1 MRYVPRSLFKNFA
14 PFALAL
20 LTTAGAQAA
29 AVSSTFTL
37 TGSLAVSSTY
47 AITGQATMSNVYT
60 GSGTFSSSP
69 FSTTGSTVTPSFTIT
84 VTPGNTLTG
93 TFTMPIAA
101 LGGTAAGSLS
111 ITGGTGSYAGYT
123 GSFSSLTESV
133 PLSGTSFAVNFS
145 GSGTVN
151 TSGGGTTTAPPTIA
165 AVQDAAS
172 NTPNIAEGSLFSVY
186 GANLAPSSTGLT
198 NFPRPTSVG
207 GVKVTFTPAAGGA
220 GTDTCLIYVGTGQI
234 NALLP
239 STVPVG
245 SYNVTVTNGTVSAPV
260 VAQVVASKPALFTQD
275 QSGTGLAVV
284 FNYISQSEN
293 DVNRL
298 TTGTYNGALSSP
310 AKPGQTLIAWGTGI
324 GPYAAGDN
332 TAGVSHDFSTS
343 EPIAAIV
350 GGVSIPVV
358 FAGLNG
364 YAGED
369 QINFTLPSNVP
380 TGCAVTLQISV
391 NGVLSAPTSISIAPS
406 ASSTVCVYFGSGY
419 TTAQLTLL
427 DQGGTINTGGFMIGE
442 FVVTPPQSGQLD
454 TISGSFT
461 QINGFQLVATGA
473 ATLSAITSGSCGVE
487 YVASQGPGV
496 AVGHVADL
504 DAGTVTLTGPAG
516 TNLNSQKIPGG
527 SGTMYLYE
535 FGEGVNVLGGIN
547 SGSILPGTYTL
558 NGAGGTDVGP
568 FNTSLTIGPLFT
580 LSSPLPGTVTESAGL
595 TINWTGGNA
604 SDVVMISGYSG
615 TITGWMTANEVD
627 NLTEFL
633 CVTTAGQKTFTVPAW
648 VLTQM
653 AILTPAQVAAG
664 PVTGFLEVQ
673 FSPPPVSFN
682 ATLKKDGSTI
692 PSTFSMGVVA
702 SSGAL
707 YQ

>member
-1 MRYVPRSLFKNFA
+1 
-14 PFALAL
+14 
-20 LTTAGAQAA
+20 
-29 AVSSTFTL
+29 
-37 TGSLAVSSTY
+37 
-47 AITGQATMSNVYT
+47 
-60 GSGTFSSSP
+60 
-69 FSTTGSTVTPSFTIT
+69 
-84 VTPGNTLTG
+84 
-93 TFTMPIAA
+93 
-101 LGGTAAGSLS
+101 
-111 ITGGTGSYAGYT
+111 
-123 GSFSSLTESV
+123 
-133 PLSGTSFAVNFS
+133 
-145 GSGTVN
+145 
-151 TSGGGTTTAPPTIA
+151 
-165 AVQDAAS
+165 
-172 NTPNIAEGSLFSVY
+172 
-186 GANLAPSSTGLT
+186 
-198 NFPRPTSVG
+198 
-207 GVKVTFTPAAGGA
+207 
-220 GTDTCLIYVGTGQI
+220 
-234 NALLP
+234 
-239 STVPVG
+239 
-245 SYNVTVTNGTVSAPV
+245 
-260 VAQVVASKPALFTQD
+260 
-275 QSGTGLAVV
+275 
-284 FNYISQSEN
+284 
-293 DVNRL
+293 
-298 TTGTYNGALSSP
+298 
-310 AKPGQTLIAWGTGI
+310 
-324 GPYAAGDN
+324 
-332 TAGVSHDFSTS
+332 
-343 EPIAAIV
+343 
-350 GGVSIPVV
+350 
-358 FAGLNG
+358 
-364 YAGED
+364 
-369 QINFTLPSNVP
+369 
-380 TGCAVTLQISV
+380 
-391 NGVLSAPTSISIAPS
+391 
-406 ASSTVCVYFGSGY
+406 
-419 TTAQLTLL
+419 
-427 DQGGTINTGGFMIGE
+427 
-442 FVVTPPQSGQLD
+442 
-454 TISGSFT
+454 
-461 QINGFQLVATGA
+461 
-473 ATLSAITSGSCGVE
+473 
-487 YVASQGPGV
+487 
-496 AVGHVADL
+496 VADL